1 VGDARGAPLLAVDR
15 KRKAAAQALESAFSQ
30 GGGVAYPVRDQT
42 FGAVSGDGV
51 ARGSLYKLRA
61 KFD

>member
-1 VGDARGAPLLAVDR
+1 LLAVDR
-15 KRKAAAQALESAFSQ
+15 KRKAAAQALDSAFSQ

-51 ARGSLYKLRA
+51 ARYSLYKLRA